1 MATLQNI
8 GKLKYRGK
16 DGQWHPLP
24 VVVQD
29 ASGGVPTIS
38 GKGAPTLTTQG
49 KVNQLYRN
57 EDTQKLY
64 ICTATNGG
72 YTWAAV
78 VSDTEDAVTYTAQT
92 LTEGQKTQARANIG
106 AGTSNFSG
114 SYNDLTNKPNIPAA
128 TVIDTTLTKSGQ
140 AADAKAAGDA
150 IGKKID
156 APQVAK
162 VGEVLTVE
170 EVDAEGKPIKW
181 KTAAV
186 DPKSIKDMYY
196 EGFDAIDTWIHD
208 PDNQHISENNITLSA
223 GEQCT
228 VRIGDDEYK
237 VVAENQQTGRYDYSM
252 VLGTWDF
259 SSVPFYF
266 TIASEYGAEV
276 AFGKLYTRL
285 SDSVTAGTKISL
297 EKNFAHTIKE
307 KYFPK
312 TIFTQENAP
321 VRFGDILK
329 NSAVQGKET
338 VASGQAS
345 HAEGYQTTAS
355 GDNSHAEGNGT
366 KASGFAAHAEG
377 AHTVASNI
385 YSHAEGI
392 DTKATGPYSHA
403 EGESTVASS
412 TDQHVQGRRNIKDEN
427 DKYAHIVGN
436 GNSTK
441 ASNAYTLD
449 WEGNAWF
456 AGDVYVHS
464 TSGTNKDDGSVRLV
478 TEDQLTFCDRVVITP
493 TKNDDGTITYSA
505 SFPAL
510 VIYYEIFRKRPIDAG
525 NSVECCLMPID
536 PNGPLTVLSYT
547 GLSVV
552 QNSDGNILLT
562 CRFSSYVS
570 GKHISTEIQ
579 DTISGL
585 GTDNEELLST
595 VVNVTEEPVVTEVF
609 SLPPGDSDFVA
620 KGSNGLVPGPKLK
633 ERDKFLRADG
643 KWVDVLFCYG
653 NWDEVYKSL
662 IKGEVR
668 RIFTI
673 RSYKNTQSGT
683 PKTLGVLYYNGT
695 NGPKLNYTMFG
706 HDGVIYDIN
715 FNRQYN
721 TFSSIALTNKPL
733 PAPTTAQ
740 VGQIVK
746 VKAVDAD
753 GKITETEA
761 VDMPAQKTLKW
772 ITVHSSDLTE
782 ETTEIVVSADTTG
795 KAIADYNPVGLTL
808 IIYTP
813 SDATQTDN
821 NGTPWVYPSATKK
834 DNAIRAIGS
843 ISGWKTTARDSVFAF
858 YGGSSAMTCTG
869 NANTQLATYKI
880 DGYALD
886 GVTAMLNGNTNHF
899 PVGTHVEVSILCEVQ
914 TQM

>member
-1 MATLQNI
+1 MLDKNNEVFFGEYCKTCKYKNYSETDCPCSECIAEPVNLYSHKPIRWEGADGVFSGPPPRPDHAYQRAVKYVPEKRKDKEKAIARQNI
-8 GKLKYRGK
+8 DAEYAGNK
-16 DGQWHPLP
+16 
-24 VVVQD
+24 VQ
-29 ASGGVPTIS
+29 SIS
-38 GKGAPTLTTQG
+38 DSVTDDQYPSA
-49 KVNQLYRN
+49 
-57 EDTQKLY
+57 
-64 ICTATNGG
+64 TA
-72 YTWAAV
+72 V
-78 VSDTEDAVTYTAQT
+78 
-92 LTEGQKTQARANIG
+92 K
-106 AGTSNFSG
+106 
-114 SYNDLTNKPNIPAA
+114 
-128 TVIDTTLTKSGQ
+128 
-140 AADAKAAGDA
+140 KALEN
-150 IGKKID
+150 KID
-156 APQVAK
+156 APQVAQ

-170 EVDAEGKPIKW
+170 EVDADGNPKKW

-355 GDNSHAEGNGT
+355 GDNSHAEGNDT

-377 AHTVASNI
+377 SHTVASNI

-403 EGESTVASS
+403 EGESTVASGI
-412 TDQHVQGRRNIKDEN
+412 DQHVQGRRNIKDEN

-464 TSGTNKDDGSVRLV
+464 TSGTNKDDGSVRLA
-478 TEDQLTFCDRVVITP
+478 TEDQLTDCVRLSIRMK
-493 TKNDDGTITYSA
+493 KNGDGTITYFTD
-505 SFPAL
+505 FPAL
-510 VIYYEIFRKRPIDAG
+510 FIYYEIFKGRPIDAG
-525 NSVECCLMPID
+525 NSVECCLIPIESES
-536 PNGPLTVLSYT
+536 LTVLNYT
-547 GLSVV
+547 GMSID
-552 QNSDGNILLT
+552 QNSDGNIVLAI
-562 CRFSSYVS
+562 RFSSYAS
-570 GKHISTEIQ
+570 GKQISAEIK
-579 DTISGL
+579 DTISGF
-585 GTDNEELLST
+585 GTDNEERLST
-595 VVNVTEEPVVTEVF
+595 VVTVTEEPVATEVF
-609 SLPPGDSDFVA
+609 SLPLDDSDYIA
-620 KGSNGLVPGPKLK
+620 KGSDGLVPGPTLQ

-643 KWVDVLFCYG
+643 KWVDLLFCYG
-653 NWDEVYKSL
+653 DWNEVYKSL
-662 IKGEVR
+662 IKGEIR

-673 RSYKNTQSGT
+673 GSYKNTQSGT

-706 HDGVIYDIN
+706 HDGVIYDID
-715 FNRQYN
+715 FDRQYN
-721 TFSSIALTNKPL
+721 TFSSMALTNKPL

-753 GKITETEA
+753 GKVTETEA
-761 VDMPAQKTLKW
+761 VDMPTIPNDYELVFQE
-772 ITVHSSDLTE
+772 TVAEDVGAYSRDTDKDGNPFNLTDVMVIIFTKPFAESTNDAGRGLGFLPTSRWGKDYVSCDIGNSISSANSNSVGRYS
-782 ETTEIVVSADTTG
+782 VVFVKVVNGYQVVTRAYESQNATNVFGVLVRQT
-795 KAIADYNPVGLTL
+795 KANNEMFGFH
-808 IIYTP
+808 
-813 SDATQTDN
+813 SDATKLMQIASPQGNITCVKIVGYTN
-821 NGTPWVYPSATKK
+821 PLVSAGTIVALYKK
-834 DNAIRAIGS
+834 
-843 ISGWKTTARDSVFAF
+843 K
-858 YGGSSAMTCTG
+858 
-869 NANTQLATYKI
+869 
-880 DGYALD
+880 
-886 GVTAMLNGNTNHF
+886 
-899 PVGTHVEVSILCEVQ
+899 GT
-914 TQM
+914 

>member
-29 ASGGVPTIS
+29 ADGGVSTIS
-38 GKGAPTLTTQG
+38 GKGAPTSATQG

-64 ICTATNGG
+64 ICTATAGG

-92 LTEGQKTQARANIG
+92 LTEEQKTQARANIG

-114 SYNDLTNKPNIPAA
+114 LYNDLPDKPNIPAA

-150 IGKKID
+150 IGRKID

-170 EVDAEGKPIKW
+170 EIGEDGKPKKW

-237 VVAENQQTGRYDYSM
+237 VVAENKQTGRYDYSM

-338 VASGQAS
+338 VASGQSS
-345 HAEGYQTTAS
+345 HAEGYQTAAS

-377 AHTVASNI
+377 SNTVASNI

-403 EGESTVASS
+403 EGESTVASG

-436 GNSTK
+436 GISTE

-456 AGDVYVHS
+456 AGNVYVGS
-464 TSGTNKDDGSVRLV
+464 TSGTNKDDGSKKLLDTSDLLAFAEEVKDV
-478 TEDQLTFCDRVVITP
+478 T
-493 TKNDDGTITYSA
+493 
-505 SFPAL
+505 
-510 VIYYEIFRKRPIDAG
+510 
-525 NSVECCLMPID
+525 
-536 PNGPLTVLSYT
+536 
-547 GLSVV
+547 
-552 QNSDGNILLT
+552 
-562 CRFSSYVS
+562 
-570 GKHISTEIQ
+570 
-579 DTISGL
+579 
-585 GTDNEELLST
+585 
-595 VVNVTEEPVVTEVF
+595 
-609 SLPPGDSDFVA
+609 
-620 KGSNGLVPGPKLK
+620 
-633 ERDKFLRADG
+633 
-643 KWVDVLFCYG
+643 
-653 NWDEVYKSL
+653 
-662 IKGEVR
+662 IK
-668 RIFTI
+668 
-673 RSYKNTQSGT
+673 K
-683 PKTLGVLYYNGT
+683 
-695 NGPKLNYTMFG
+695 
-706 HDGVIYDIN
+706 
-715 FNRQYN
+715 
-721 TFSSIALTNKPL
+721 
-733 PAPTTAQ
+733 PTTAQ
-740 VGQIVK
+740 VGQIIK

-753 GKITETEA
+753 GKVTETEA
-761 VDMPAQKTLKW
+761 VDMPTIPNDYELVFQETVAEDVGAYSRDTDKDGNPFSLTDVMVIIFTKPFAESTNSAGRALGFLPTSRWGHDTVSCDIGNSISSANTNSVGRYNVVFVKVVNGYQVVTRAYKSQNETNVFGVLMRQAAANNEMFGFHNDATKLMQIESPQGN
-772 ITVHSSDLTE
+772 ITCVK
-782 ETTEIVVSADTTG
+782 IVGYTNPLVSA
-795 KAIADYNPVGLTL
+795 
-808 IIYTP
+808 
-813 SDATQTDN
+813 
-821 NGTPWVYPSATKK
+821 GTIVALYKK
-834 DNAIRAIGS
+834 
-843 ISGWKTTARDSVFAF
+843 K
-858 YGGSSAMTCTG
+858 
-869 NANTQLATYKI
+869 
-880 DGYALD
+880 
-886 GVTAMLNGNTNHF
+886 
-899 PVGTHVEVSILCEVQ
+899 GT
-914 TQM
+914 